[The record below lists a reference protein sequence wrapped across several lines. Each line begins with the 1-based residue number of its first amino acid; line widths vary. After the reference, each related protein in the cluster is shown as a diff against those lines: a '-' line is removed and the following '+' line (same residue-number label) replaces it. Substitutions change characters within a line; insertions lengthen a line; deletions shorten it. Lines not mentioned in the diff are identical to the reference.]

1 MRIVYYPGKK
11 GLLLLTAVVRVALDH
26 GESVVI
32 ETPDDQKP
40 DQEGLVDHLAG
51 EFPGVLIDA
60 GPSGIKVCEREHAP

>member
-1 MRIVYYPGKK
+1 
-11 GLLLLTAVVRVALDH
+11 
-26 GESVVI
+26 VI